1 MVQFGFT
8 LPSCPFPSAHSHLL
22 VLRLQNPP
30 MQKKSGF
37 PTTKPSPENSM
48 ALGDLRLFHKLST
61 FIPGH
66 EEELRAESIRQH
78 ISFSL
83 SK

>member
-1 MVQFGFT
+1 
-8 LPSCPFPSAHSHLL
+8 
-22 VLRLQNPP
+22 

-66 EEELRAESIRQH
+66 EEELRAASIRQH